1 MALIRDLREV
11 AGEFEAHA
19 LARADRPS
27 VMLLQAVK
35 EITDRHAQYLT
46 DLVEAAGGNPVDA
59 ALIFVRLLVG
69 DADQIGELLLGQAQH
84 DAALAH
90 PRPDMTVDV
99 LGAAR
104 GAARGGGAKRRDGGR
119 AGGHAMLHAFLHR
132 GGAGLVLLFHVAP
145 LDGFTVW

>member
-27 VMLLQAVK
+27 VLLLQPVK
-35 EITDRHAQYLT
+35 EITDRHAQNLT
-46 DLVEAAGGNPVDA
+46 DLIEAAGGNPVDA

-104 GAARGGGAKRRDGGR
+104 GAAR
-119 AGGHAMLHAFLHR
+119 R
-132 GGAGLVLLFHVAP
+132 GGAERRGGGRDRPRAAVPAP
-145 LDGFTVW
+145 

>member
-69 DADQIGELLLGQAQH
+69 DADQIGALLLGQATH
-84 DAALAH
+84 DAALPH
-90 PRPDMTVDV
+90 PPPGLGGTVP
-99 LGAAR
+99 GSAR
-104 GAARGGGAKRRDGGR
+104 VSR
-119 AGGHAMLHAFLHR
+119 
-132 GGAGLVLLFHVAP
+132 
-145 LDGFTVW
+145 

>member
-1 MALIRDLREV
+1 MALIRDLREI

-27 VMLLQAVK
+27 VLLLQPVK
-35 EITDRHAQYLT
+35 EITDRHAQNLT
-46 DLVEAAGGNPVDA
+46 DLIEAAGGNPVDA

-90 PRPDMTVDV
+90 PRPDLTVDV

-104 GAARGGGAKRRDGGR
+104 GAARGGGAKRRAAAPAESAPR
-119 AGGHAMLHAFLHR
+119 RPPLSPAAR
-132 GGAGLVLLFHVAP
+132 GALVRVSLCGSPH
-145 LDGFTVW
+145 

>member
-27 VMLLQAVK
+27 VLLLQPVK
-35 EITDRHAQYLT
+35 EITDRHAQNLT
-46 DLVEAAGGNPVDA
+46 DLIEAAGGNPVDA

-69 DADQIGELLLGQAQH
+69 DADQVGKLLLGQAQH

-104 GAARGGGAKRRDGGR
+104 GAARGGGAKRRGGGP
-119 AGGHAMLHAFLHR
+119 AGRHALLHQ
-132 GGAGLVLLFHVAP
+132 GGAGLRAPFPLTLLARSSA
-145 LDGFTVW
+145 